1 MKRTTIT
8 IENDLDGLST
18 MVATIVA
25 LENFGLTAIVRI
37 ESDTITIEVE

>member
-1 MKRTTIT
+1 MKTTTIT
-8 IENDLDGLST
+8 IDNDCDGLST

-37 ESDTITIEVE
+37 ESETITIEVE